1 MSDPRETGPLYSG
14 DVLDLLVQLQTE
26 IAGLRAENMALKDEI
41 RRLKGLP
48 PRPKVK
54 PSGMEASSKRGSDRA
69 QSPKRRGSSRAIISE
84 ERHLGCV
91 APRSAFPGSD
101 QLHCARC
108 DDRCASNPLFSR
120 SLAFAGR
127 AGGHGAAA

>member
-14 DVLDLLVQLQTE
+14 ELLDLLVQLQTE

-54 PSGMEASSKRGSDRA
+54 PSGMEASSKRGSDRT

-91 APRSAFPGSD
+91 TPAG
-101 QLHCARC
+101 ARFLGRTSFIVQ
-108 DDRCASNPLFSR
+108 DVTIGVRVIHYSRDRWRLPD
-120 SLAFAGR
+120 
-127 AGGHGAAA
+127 